1 MLFLDIVFFI
11 FLYQRWIY
19 KTDPSRLNEF
29 GFSAEMEQEAKVKAP
44 DVPAEEVKPIED
56 KKKD

>member
-1 MLFLDIVFFI
+1 VFFI

-19 KTDPSRLNEF
+19 KIDPARLNEF
-29 GFSAEMEQEAKVKAP
+29 GFSAEMEHDAKTKGAIAPVEDQEP
-44 DVPAEEVKPIED
+44 KPIED

>member
-1 MLFLDIVFFI
+1 VFFI

-19 KTDPSRLNEF
+19 KIDPARLNEF
-29 GFSAEMEQEAKVKAP
+29 GFSAELENDAKTKGAIAP
-44 DVPAEEVKPIED
+44 GEEPKPIED

>member
-1 MLFLDIVFFI
+1 LFSDIVFFI

-19 KTDPSRLNEF
+19 KIDPARLNEF
-29 GFSAEMEQEAKVKAP
+29 GFSAELENDAKTKGAIAP
-44 DVPAEEVKPIED
+44 GEEPKPIED